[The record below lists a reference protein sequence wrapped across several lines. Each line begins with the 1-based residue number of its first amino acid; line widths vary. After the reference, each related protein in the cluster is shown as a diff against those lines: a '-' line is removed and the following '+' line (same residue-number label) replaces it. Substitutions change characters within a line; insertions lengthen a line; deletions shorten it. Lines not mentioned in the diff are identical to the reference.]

1 MARVFD
7 VVEYPSEMADELVHR
22 FPETGIADLR
32 FGSQVIVRES
42 QAAVFFR
49 DGRALDVLGPGRH
62 TISTA
67 NVPLLTNLLG
77 KLFGD
82 RTPFT
87 AEVYFV
93 SMREFADRKWGTPQ
107 PIIVRNTGVGLGIAL
122 LQGFGTYSFQVKDP
136 QQFVTQIVG
145 QLGAYRTSDIETR
158 LRTMLLSR
166 LQDLLGETTSQKNV
180 LDLIGL
186 TDELGAGVRAK
197 SQDDFLAIG
206 LLLKSFYIG
215 NLKPSDKSAKELRE
229 MGMLDMQTYT
239 QLQAADA
246 MRDAAQNPSGGAGL
260 TAGIGAGMGIGNVL
274 SGSLAGMTQGQSQTQ
289 PTTPSA
295 SNVMPDIMTPSE
307 AAGFL
312 KVSEEDVVAAI
323 NAGDLKARKIGSAYR
338 ISKDALQDYLRGR
351 FYKSV
356 QKKVGTN
363 ANLFYS
369 TRWLYEST
377 PVSYPQPPRSV
388 QPRHMTMARMSPHP
402 VLRNH

>member
-22 FPETGIADLR
+22 FPETGVADLR

-62 TISTA
+62 TITTA
-67 NVPLLTNLLG
+67 NVPLLTDLLG

-87 AEVYFV
+87 AEIYFV

-122 LQGFGTYSFQVKDP
+122 LQGFGTYSFQVTDP

-145 QLGAYRTSDIETR
+145 QLGAYRTSDIENR

-166 LQDLLGETTSQKNV
+166 LQDLLGETTANKNV

-197 SQDDFLAIG
+197 AQDDFLAIG

-246 MRDAAQNPSGGAGL
+246 MRDAAQNPSGGAEL

-274 SGSLAGMTQGQSQTQ
+274 SGSLAGMTQGQGQSQTQ
-289 PTTPSA
+289 PTTPA
-295 SNVMPDIMTPSE
+295 AAAGMPDIMTPAE

-312 KVSEEDVVAAI
+312 KVSEEDVLAAI
-323 NAGDLKARKIGSAYR
+323 NAGELKARKIGSAFR
-338 ISKDALQDYLRGR
+338 VSKELLQEYLRG
-351 FYKSV
+351 
-356 QKKVGTN
+356 
-363 ANLFYS
+363 
-369 TRWLYEST
+369 
-377 PVSYPQPPRSV
+377 
-388 QPRHMTMARMSPHP
+388 
-402 VLRNH
+402 